1 MGQSGTGP
9 EKGGPV
15 PGEECGPRPEPLVQ
29 EGNGAGPEK
38 AKACGSQGFRAVWTA
53 ECLTEELR
61 EETKITASLLCTRL
75 SPREGQHESPI
86 LQVCK
91 LRQRQGPVSPRVE
104 QEDAEGR
111 LGACRSGL
119 AGHRLA
125 HPPAGDTS
133 QGPVPSSCGSGFGP
147 GTLPSPHRISSQHP
161 FPPGLPRKPFTCF
174 DSPLINAPSICHLRP
189 PCPHSPGAC
198 PEQLL
203 NHPAC
208 LRLAPRCPPPVPRPP
223 HRQAASA
230 PRQPD
235 CKQSTPRID

>member
-1 MGQSGTGP
+1 MWGKVGQGLRRAGP
-9 EKGGPV
+9 M
-15 PGEECGPRPEPLVQ
+15 PGEECGPRPEPLIQ
-29 EGNGAGPEK
+29 EGSGAGPEK
-38 AKACGSQGFRAVWTA
+38 AKACGSQGFRAVWTE
-53 ECLTEELR
+53 ECLTEERR

-75 SPREGQHESPI
+75 SLREGQHESPI

-91 LRQRQGPVSPRVE
+91 LRQLRGSVSPRVE
-104 QEDAEGR
+104 QEDAEGH
-111 LGACRSGL
+111 LGAYRSGL
-119 AGHRLA
+119 AGHGLA

-133 QGPVPSSCGSGFGP
+133 QRPVPSSCGSGFGP
-147 GTLPSPHRISSQHP
+147 GTLPSPHHSSSQHP

-208 LRLAPRCPPPVPRPP
+208 LRLAPRCPPPVLPPKQLQPLASLTASRARPE
-223 HRQAASA
+223 
-230 PRQPD
+230 
-235 CKQSTPRID
+235 